1 MSQLLKNWQRTKVR
15 WIEADGMELGLET
28 LKAVILEFADSSLE
42 QVMSRL
48 RATAL
53 KRGKQ
58 TDDQTVLLVRR
69 NNGAF
74 S

>member
-1 MSQLLKNWQRTKVR
+1 LKNWQRTKVR